1 MFVPSLSVE
10 HLFGADLAI
19 SFIHAF
25 RIQSKFVASFDLRRV
40 AEILLRLYTYSFMYF
55 AQARESCACYQTGAV
70 GFEVCDRAECKPVSV
85 QFMFS

>member
-40 AEILLRLYTYSFMYF
+40 AEILLRLYTYLCTL
-55 AQARESCACYQTGAV
+55 R
-70 GFEVCDRAECKPVSV
+70 KPVSPV
-85 QFMFS
+85 HVIEPV